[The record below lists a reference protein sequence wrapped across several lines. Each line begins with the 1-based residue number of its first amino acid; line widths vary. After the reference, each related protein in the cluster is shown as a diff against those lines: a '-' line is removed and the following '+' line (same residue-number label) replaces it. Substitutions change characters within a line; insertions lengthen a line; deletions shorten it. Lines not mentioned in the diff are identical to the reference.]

1 MGGAGTG
8 FTVAGLCGP
17 FAPLCGAVAAVVTW
31 VTVDAVIV
39 SADEIM
45 NREELRQDI
54 ISQLESQK
62 IMVRDQMVSLN
73 QGAISASYDIIE
85 RAFRIPVDGI

>member
-62 IMVRDQMVSLN
+62 IMVRDQMVSLS
-73 QGAISASYDIIE
+73 QGAISASYDVIE
-85 RAFRIPVDGI
+85 RSFRIPEDGM